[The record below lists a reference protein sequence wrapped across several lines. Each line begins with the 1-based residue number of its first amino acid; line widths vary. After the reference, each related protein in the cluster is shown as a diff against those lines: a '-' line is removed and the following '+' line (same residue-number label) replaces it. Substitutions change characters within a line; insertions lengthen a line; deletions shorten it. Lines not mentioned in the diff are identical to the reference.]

1 MKQEQTIQLPARTNI
16 PATSIYTEIHTKS
29 GHLGQRDV
37 LILMPGGPGNDHTVC
52 DYAGHSFAECILPY
66 VDVILFDPRGC
77 GKSAKSPIEHCTMNE
92 YINDVEAI
100 REHYKIPP
108 NRTVIFGVSYGAI
121 AALGYGIKYASSL
134 KKLAL
139 VCGAV
144 TSGKFIDDAIQ
155 TLTKIGTPA
164 QQEMGKAILTGHFNL
179 PDNAVVGYYQTMGPL
194 YSTTFDP
201 TLPTPSISYNLE
213 LANFGFRTFLREF
226 DYAPKLSQ
234 VKCQTLII
242 AGDQD
247 WIANLK
253 QAERV
258 HQGIAGSQLLVYKN
272 CGHMIWIDQWEL
284 FLQDVIQFIK

>member
-16 PATSIYTEIHTKS
+16 PATSIYTEVYTQS
-29 GHLGQRDV
+29 GQLGQRDA

-52 DYAGHSFAECILPY
+52 DYGEHSFAESILPY
-66 VDVILFDPRGC
+66 IDVILFDPRGC
-77 GKSAKSPIEHCTMNE
+77 GKSTKSPIEHCTMDE

-100 REHYKIPP
+100 REHFQVPS

-121 AALGYGIKYASSL
+121 TALGYGIKYGAEL
-134 KKLAL
+134 KKLVV

-144 TSGKFIDDAIQ
+144 ASGKFIDDALQ
-155 TLTKIGTPA
+155 TLSRIGTPA
-164 QQEMGKAILTGHFNL
+164 QQEMGKAILTGCFNL
-179 PDNAVVGYYQTMGPL
+179 SNDAAHYYQTMGPL

-201 TLPTPSISYNLE
+201 TLPTPSISYILE
-213 LANFGFRTFLREF
+213 LANYGFRTFLREF

-247 WIANLK
+247 WIADLK

-258 HQGIAGSQLLVYKN
+258 HQRILGSQLIVYEN
-272 CGHMIWIDQWEL
+272 CGHMIWIDQWER
-284 FLQDVIQFIK
+284 FLQDVIRFIQ